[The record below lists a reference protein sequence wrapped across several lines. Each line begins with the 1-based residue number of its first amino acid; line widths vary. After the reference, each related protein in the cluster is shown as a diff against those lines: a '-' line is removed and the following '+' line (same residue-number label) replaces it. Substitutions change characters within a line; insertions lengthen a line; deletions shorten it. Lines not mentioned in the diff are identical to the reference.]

1 MTHATRD
8 SKCIIVCT
16 FPSHHG
22 LSDWGLF
29 VRGVFLKK
37 MWQRTKIATRVDSFD
52 SSGWLAPL
60 TGTIKLLLYNDNAN
74 LYSNHHEDEHCG
86 MHINSMLFDIISDDV
101 IFGEVGLW
109 CKRGAQIVALN
120 EKDKNSIFEFSE
132 DI

>member
-1 MTHATRD
+1 MIQNVLLSAL
-8 SKCIIVCT
+8 SQAIV
-16 FPSHHG
+16 
-22 LSDWGLF
+22 
-29 VRGVFLKK
+29 VRVTGSVRSRFFLKK
-37 MWQRTKIATRVDSFD
+37 MWQRTKKCHEEGRFD

-60 TGTIKLLLYNDNAN
+60 TGTIELLLYNDNAN

-120 EKDKNSIFEFSE
+120 EKNKNSIFEFSE